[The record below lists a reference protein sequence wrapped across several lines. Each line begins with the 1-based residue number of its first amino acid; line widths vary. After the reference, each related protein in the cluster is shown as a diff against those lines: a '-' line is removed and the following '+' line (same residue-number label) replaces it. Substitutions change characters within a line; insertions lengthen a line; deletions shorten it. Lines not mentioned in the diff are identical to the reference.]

1 MNKVSR
7 FLTAAAF
14 AFTGAA
20 AHANSAVEQSSCAS
34 STCFQLTTVAKEG
47 SDALIAADG
56 SSRTP
61 QGQMVAADGSSRTP
75 QGQMVA
81 ADGSSRTPQGQM
93 VAADGSSRTPQGQL
107 VAENGAS
114 RTPQGQLLDGQTA

>member
-1 MNKVSR
+1 MNNVTR

-14 AFTGAA
+14 ALAGAA
-20 AHANSAVEQSSCAS
+20 AHANAAVEQTSCGS
-34 STCFQLTTVAKEG
+34 STCFQLTSVNAQG
-47 SDALIAADG
+47 GGDFLVQDG

-61 QGQMVAADGSSRTP
+61 QGQLVAADGSSRTP
-75 QGQMVA
+75 QG
-81 ADGSSRTPQGQM
+81 PL

-114 RTPQGQLLDGQTA
+114 RTPQGRLEDNQVV

>member
-1 MNKVSR
+1 MNNVSR
-7 FLTAAAF
+7 FLTAVAF
-14 AFTGAA
+14 AFAGVA
-20 AHANSAVEQSSCAS
+20 AHANAAVEQHSCNNGS
-34 STCFQLTTVAKEG
+34 CFQLTPMAKKA

-93 VAADGSSRTPQGQL
+93 VA
-107 VAENGAS
+107 ENGAS
-114 RTPQGQLLDGQTA
+114 RTPQGQWLESQNA

>member
-1 MNKVSR
+1 MNNVSR

-34 STCFQLTTVAKEG
+34 SICFQLTTVAKEG

-56 SSRTP
+56 FSRTP

-81 ADGSSRTPQGQM
+81 ADG
-93 VAADGSSRTPQGQL
+93 RTPQGQL

-114 RTPQGQLLDGQTA
+114 RTPQGQWLDGQSA

>member
-1 MNKVSR
+1 MNNVSR
-7 FLTAAAF
+7 FLTAVAF
-14 AFTGAA
+14 AFAGVATHANAA
-20 AHANSAVEQSSCAS
+20 AEQHSCNSGS
-34 STCFQLTTVAKEG
+34 CFQLTPMAKKA

-81 ADGSSRTPQGQM
+81 ENGASHTPQGQWLESQS
-93 VAADGSSRTPQGQL
+93 A
-107 VAENGAS
+107 
-114 RTPQGQLLDGQTA
+114 